1 MPGTSV
7 PEASYLDSCCELE
20 GQCDIS
26 GEDDDEFAAPHPATR
41 LKSFS
46 LRWEQDILSLRTNS
60 M

>member
-26 GEDDDEFAAPHPATR
+26 GKMTMNLQLPTPPRDSKASR
-41 LKSFS
+41 
-46 LRWEQDILSLRTNS
+46 
-60 M
+60 